1 MLNSSKKLILCANN
15 NSLTAGVWH
24 GTKLQNYAV
33 FNNIDQDYTAFS
45 EYLAQQPNINLYLI
59 VDAVEEDYRLESL
72 PHTTGR
78 ARAEIIERKLGQF
91 NRSSV
96 FRAAHFINRSTDKR
110 KDDNFLFVALSNAD
124 SLQGWLD
131 VIQANQSP
139 LVGVYLLPMI
149 SQVAVRQ
156 MKLMAPHILLC
167 EQLPSGFRQTY
178 LHNGRLRMSRLVP
191 MVNIKPNQLAYF
203 YLVEIEKTRLYLMSQ
218 RLISSETP
226 LQMVLPALD
235 NSHHEIAKSI
245 SQDQGLECKTVDILA
260 YAKNVR
266 IDATLVKAHPDLLHM
281 QLLANGNVPDNLAPA
296 AYSKIHNLN
305 KTRRILQI
313 VTAAIVVIGLLIASV
328 YLWQGKKQKD
338 QLQMIAA
345 QTLQQQDLYNQV
357 AQDFPAAPI
366 PSTELKIAAELVQII
381 KKNSQTPAQ
390 LMQILSGACEALPEI
405 TLNRIRWVRSA
416 TDDIKD
422 EASSDS
428 ANANSAALDPNGQ
441 TAVVNA
447 SNDPTNLLQ
456 IGFVN
461 AEINGFTGDYRAAL
475 NTVSQFV
482 NKLRENPDVDHV
494 VILQEPVNVSSL
506 ANLQGSTTD
515 ENTTER
521 PPATFKLKIVLKN
534 NTTAPAINKPLS
546 NMPTGGGKP

>member
-1 MLNSSKKLILCANN
+1 MLNSAKKLILCANN

-24 GTKLQNYAV
+24 GTRLQNYAV

-45 EYLAQQPNINLYLI
+45 EYLAQQPNTNIYLI

-78 ARAEIIERKLGQF
+78 ARAEIIERKLNQF
-91 NRSSV
+91 NRNSV

-131 VIQANQSP
+131 AIQANQSP

-156 MKLMAPHILLC
+156 MKLMAPNILLC

-191 MVNIKPNQLAYF
+191 MVDVKPNQLAYF

-218 RLISSETP
+218 RLISSETA

-260 YAKNVR
+260 YAKNIR
-266 IDATLVKAHPDLLHM
+266 IDTSLVKTNPELLHM
-281 QLLANGNVPDNLAPA
+281 QLLANGNVPDNLAPS
-296 AYSKIHNLN
+296 AYSKIHSLN
-305 KTRRILQI
+305 NARRILQI
-313 VTAAIVVIGLLIASV
+313 TTAIIVIVGMLVAGF
-328 YLWQGKKQKD
+328 YLWQGKKQKN
-338 QLQMIAA
+338 QLQVVAA
-345 QTLQQQDLYNQV
+345 QTAQQQHLYNEV

-366 PSTELKIAAELVQII
+366 PSNELKVAAELVQVI
-381 KKNSQTPAQ
+381 KKNSQTPVQ

-428 ANANSAALDPNGQ
+428 VASNQSGQPVVINAN
-441 TAVVNA
+441 
-447 SNDPTNLLQ
+447 NDPTNLLQ

-461 AEINGFTGDYRAAL
+461 ADIKGFTGDYRAAL

-482 NKLRENPDVDHV
+482 SKLRENRAVDYV
-494 VILQEPVNVSSL
+494 AILQEPVNVSSL

-521 PPATFKLKIVLKN
+521 PPAAFKLKIVLKN
-534 NTTAPAINKPLS
+534 NAVAPTVSAPATNAL
-546 NMPTGGGKP
+546 NNGGAP

>member
-1 MLNSSKKLILCANN
+1 MLNTAKKLILCANN

-33 FNNIDQDYTAFS
+33 FNNVDQDYTAFS
-45 EYLAQQPNINLYLI
+45 EYLAQQQNTNIYLI

-78 ARAEIIERKLGQF
+78 ARTEIIERKLAQF

-191 MVNIKPNQLAYF
+191 MVDIKPNQLAYF

-218 RLISSETP
+218 RLINSETP

-235 NSHHEIAKSI
+235 NSHNEIAKSI

-266 IDATLVKAHPDLLHM
+266 IDTNLVRVHPELLHM
-281 QLLANGNVPDNLAPA
+281 QLLANGNVPDNLAPV

-305 KTRRILQI
+305 NTRRILLI
-313 VTAAIVVIGLLIASV
+313 VTSIIVIVGLLLAGF
-328 YLWQGKKQKD
+328 YFWQGKKQKD
-338 QLQMIAA
+338 QLKTIAA

-357 AQDFPAAPI
+357 AQNFPAAPI
-366 PSTELKIAAELVQII
+366 PSNELKVAAELVQLI
-381 KKNSQTPAQ
+381 KKNSQTPAK
-390 LMQILSGACEALPEI
+390 LMQVLSGACEALPEI
-405 TLNRIRWVRSA
+405 TLNRIRWVRSP
-416 TDDIKD
+416 TDDVKD

-428 ANANSAALDPNGQ
+428 AILNPTSQ
-441 TAVVNA
+441 AVVVNTT
-447 SNDPTNLLQ
+447 NDPSNLLQ

-461 AEINGFTGDYRAAL
+461 AEIKGFTGDYRAAL

-482 NKLRENPDVDHV
+482 NKLRENPAVDQV

-521 PPATFKLKIVLKN
+521 PPATFKLKVVLKN
-534 NTTAPAINKPLS
+534 TSASPAANLPVLNRPL
-546 NMPTGGGKP
+546 TGGQS

>member
-1 MLNSSKKLILCANN
+1 MLNTAKKLILCANN

-24 GTKLQNYAV
+24 GTKLQNYAI
-33 FNNIDQDYTAFS
+33 FNNVDQDYTAFS
-45 EYLAQQPNINLYLI
+45 EYLAQQQNTNIYLI

-78 ARAEIIERKLGQF
+78 ARVEIIERKLGQF

-191 MVNIKPNQLAYF
+191 MVDIKPNQLAYF

-218 RLISSETP
+218 RLINSETP

-260 YAKNVR
+260 YAKNIR
-266 IDATLVKAHPDLLHM
+266 IDTNLVRMHPELLHM

-305 KTRRILQI
+305 NTRRILQLVTLII
-313 VTAAIVVIGLLIASV
+313 VIVGVLLAGF
-328 YLWQGKKQKD
+328 YLWQGKNQKD
-338 QLQMIAA
+338 QLQTIAA

-366 PSTELKIAAELVQII
+366 PSTELKVAAELVQVI

-416 TDDIKD
+416 TDDVKD

-428 ANANSAALDPNGQ
+428 AVLNPAGQ
-441 TAVVNA
+441 AAVVNT
-447 SNDPTNLLQ
+447 SNDPSNLLQ

-461 AEINGFTGDYRAAL
+461 AEIKGFTGDYRAAL

-482 NKLRENPDVDHV
+482 NKLRENPAVDHV
-494 VILQEPVNVSSL
+494 VIMQEPVNVSSL

-521 PPATFKLKIVLKN
+521 PPATFKLKVVLKN
-534 NTTAPAINKPLS
+534 NTASQVANQPVINR
-546 NMPTGGGKP
+546 PTIGGQP

>member
-1 MLNSSKKLILCANN
+1 MLNSAKKLILCANN
-15 NSLTAGVWH
+15 NSLTAGLWH

-33 FNNIDQDYTAFS
+33 FSNRDQDYTAFS
-45 EYLAQQPNINLYLI
+45 EYLAHQTNTNIYLI

-72 PHTTGR
+72 PHTSGR
-78 ARAEIIERKLGQF
+78 ARVEIIERKLNQF
-91 NRSSV
+91 NRSST

-131 VIQANQSP
+131 AIQANQSP
-139 LVGVYLLPMI
+139 LVGVYLLPMM
-149 SQVAVRQ
+149 SQVVVRQ

-191 MVNIKPNQLAYF
+191 MVDVKANQLAYF

-218 RLISSETP
+218 RLINSETP

-266 IDATLVKAHPDLLHM
+266 IDTTLVRVHPELLHM

-296 AYSKIHNLN
+296 AYSKIHYLN
-305 KTRRILQI
+305 NTRRIVQI
-313 VTAAIVVIGLLIASV
+313 ATAFIVAVGVLLAGF

-338 QLQMIAA
+338 QLQSIAA
-345 QTLQQQDLYNQV
+345 QTAEQQHLYSEV
-357 AQDFPAAPI
+357 AQNFPAAPI
-366 PSTELKIAAELVQII
+366 PSNELKVAAELVQVIR
-381 KKNSQTPAQ
+381 KNSQTPAQ
-390 LMQILSGACEALPEI
+390 LMQILSGACETSPEI

-428 ANANSAALDPNGQ
+428 AVANQSQ
-441 TAVVNA
+441 TSVVNTN
-447 SNDPTNLLQ
+447 NDPTNLLQ

-461 AEINGFTGDYRAAL
+461 ADIKGFSGDYRAAL

-482 NKLRENPDVDHV
+482 NRLRENPAVDRV

-515 ENTTER
+515 ESTAER
-521 PPATFKLKIVLKN
+521 PPAAFKLKIVLKN
-534 NTTAPAINKPLS
+534 TTNSLMSNAPINNSPTI
-546 NMPTGGGKP
+546 NMPVGQGAR

>member
-1 MLNSSKKLILCANN
+1 MLNSAKKLILCANN
-15 NSLTAGVWH
+15 HSLTAGVWH

-33 FNNIDQDYTAFS
+33 FNNIDHDYTAFS
-45 EYLAQQPNINLYLI
+45 EYLAQQPNTNIYLI

-78 ARAEIIERKLGQF
+78 ARTEIIERKLNQF
-91 NRSSV
+91 NRSSI

-131 VIQANQSP
+131 AIQANQSP

-149 SQVAVRQ
+149 SQVVVRQ

-191 MVNIKPNQLAYF
+191 MVDVKPNQLAYF

-266 IDATLVKAHPDLLHM
+266 IDSALVRTNPELLHM

-305 KTRRILQI
+305 NMRRILQI
-313 VTAAIVVIGLLIASV
+313 ATAIIVAVGVLLAGF

-338 QLQMIAA
+338 QLQAINA
-345 QTLQQQDLYNQV
+345 QTAEQQHLYNVV
-357 AQDFPAAPI
+357 AQNFPAAPI
-366 PSTELKIAAELVQII
+366 PSNELKVAAELVQVI

-390 LMQILSGACEALPEI
+390 LMQILSGACEASPEI
-405 TLNRIRWVRSA
+405 TLNRVRWVRSA

-422 EASSDS
+422 EASSDNTA
-428 ANANSAALDPNGQ
+428 ANQSQ
-441 TAVVNA
+441 TSVVNA
-447 SNDPTNLLQ
+447 NNDPTNLLQ

-461 AEINGFTGDYRAAL
+461 ADIKGFSGDYRAAL

-482 NKLRENPDVDHV
+482 NKLRGNSAVDQV

-515 ENTTER
+515 ENTAER
-521 PPATFKLKIVLKN
+521 PPAAFKLKIVLKN
-534 NTTAPAINKPLS
+534 TANVPMNSTPVNGAPI
-546 NMPTGGGKP
+546 GGGAR

>member
-1 MLNSSKKLILCANN
+1 MLNTAKKLILCANN
-15 NSLTAGVWH
+15 NSLTAGIWH
-24 GTKLQNYAV
+24 GSKLQNYAV
-33 FNNIDQDYTAFS
+33 FNNVDQDYTAFS
-45 EYLAQQPNINLYLI
+45 EYLAQQQNTNIYLI

-78 ARAEIIERKLGQF
+78 ARTEIIERKLGQF

-191 MVNIKPNQLAYF
+191 MVDIKPNQLAYF
-203 YLVEIEKTRLYLMSQ
+203 YLVEVEKTRLYLMSQ
-218 RLISSETP
+218 RLINSETP

-266 IDATLVKAHPDLLHM
+266 IDTTLVRAHPELLHM

-305 KTRRILQI
+305 NTRHILHI
-313 VTAAIVVIGLLIASV
+313 VSVVILIVGALLAGY
-328 YLWQGKKQKD
+328 YLWQGKQQKD
-338 QLQMIAA
+338 QLQAIAA
-345 QTLQQQDLYNQV
+345 QTMQQQNLYNQV

-366 PSTELKIAAELVQII
+366 PSTELKIAAELVQVI
-381 KKNSQTPAQ
+381 KKNSGTPVQ
-390 LMQILSGACEALPEI
+390 LMQILSGACETLPEI

-416 TDDIKD
+416 TDDVKD

-428 ANANSAALDPNGQ
+428 AVLNPSGQ
-441 TAVVNA
+441 TVVANTRSDA
-447 SNDPTNLLQ
+447 SNLLQ

-461 AEINGFTGDYRAAL
+461 AEIKGFTGDYRAAL

-482 NKLRENPDVDHV
+482 NKLQENPAVDQV

-534 NTTAPAINKPLS
+534 TATQGANGPAIDV
-546 NMPTGGGKP
+546 PTGGRQP

>member
-1 MLNSSKKLILCANN
+1 MLNTAKKLILCANN

-24 GTKLQNYAV
+24 GTKLQNYAI
-33 FNNIDQDYTAFS
+33 FNNVDQDYTAFS
-45 EYLAQQPNINLYLI
+45 EYLAQQQNTNIYLI

-78 ARAEIIERKLGQF
+78 ARVEIIERKLGQF

-191 MVNIKPNQLAYF
+191 MVDIKPNQLAYF

-218 RLISSETP
+218 RLINSETP

-260 YAKNVR
+260 YAKNIR
-266 IDATLVKAHPDLLHM
+266 IDTNLVRMHPELLHM

-305 KTRRILQI
+305 NTRRILQLVTLII
-313 VTAAIVVIGLLIASV
+313 VIVGVLLAGF
-328 YLWQGKKQKD
+328 YLWQGKNQKD
-338 QLQMIAA
+338 QLQTIAA

-366 PSTELKIAAELVQII
+366 PSTELKVAAELVQVI

-416 TDDIKD
+416 TDDVKD

-428 ANANSAALDPNGQ
+428 AVLNPAGQ
-441 TAVVNA
+441 AAVVNT
-447 SNDPTNLLQ
+447 SNDPSNLLQ

-461 AEINGFTGDYRAAL
+461 AEIKGFTGDYRAAL

-482 NKLRENPDVDHV
+482 NKLRENPAVDHV
-494 VILQEPVNVSSL
+494 VIMQEPVNVSSL

-521 PPATFKLKIVLKN
+521 PPATFKLKVVLKN
-534 NTTAPAINKPLS
+534 NTAALVANQPVTNR
-546 NMPTGGGKP
+546 PTIGGQP

>member
-1 MLNSSKKLILCANN
+1 MLNSAKKLILCANN
-15 NSLTAGVWH
+15 RSLTAGVWH
-24 GTKLQNYAV
+24 GTKLQSYAV

-45 EYLAQQPNINLYLI
+45 EYLAQQPNTNIYLI

-78 ARAEIIERKLGQF
+78 ARAEIIERKLNQF

-96 FRAAHFINRSTDKR
+96 FRAAHFINRSTEKR

-149 SQVAVRQ
+149 SQVVVRQ

-191 MVNIKPNQLAYF
+191 MADVKPNQLAYF
-203 YLVEIEKTRLYLMSQ
+203 YLVETEKTRLYLMSQ
-218 RLISSETP
+218 RLISSETA

-245 SQDQGLECKTVDILA
+245 SHDQGLECKTVDILA
-260 YAKNVR
+260 YAKNIR
-266 IDATLVKAHPDLLHM
+266 IDTSLVKTNPELLHM
-281 QLLANGNVPDNLAPA
+281 QLLANGHVPDNLAPA

-305 KTRRILQI
+305 NTRRILQI
-313 VTAAIVVIGLLIASV
+313 ATAIIVIVGVLIAGF
-328 YLWQGKKQKD
+328 YLWQGKKQKN
-338 QLQMIAA
+338 QLQDIAA
-345 QTLQQQDLYNQV
+345 QTAQQQHLYNAV
-357 AQDFPAAPI
+357 AQNFPATPI
-366 PSTELKIAAELVQII
+366 PSTELKVAAELVQVI

-416 TDDIKD
+416 TDDVKD

-428 ANANSAALDPNGQ
+428 AVANPSGQ
-441 TAVVNA
+441 VINTN
-447 SNDPTNLLQ
+447 NDPTNLLQ

-461 AEINGFTGDYRAAL
+461 ADIKGFTGDYRAAL

-482 NKLRENPDVDHV
+482 HKLRENPAVDYV

-521 PPATFKLKIVLKN
+521 PPAAFKLKIVLKN
-534 NTTAPAINKPLS
+534 NVITPDVNLPTINAPINGDLS
-546 NMPTGGGKP
+546 